1 MPHSPY
7 SFHLESIFIWGFVA
21 TLLLT
26 TVLELCRGLGL
37 SRISLPFLL
46 GTIFTANRHHAQIL
60 GYLLQFTIAF
70 VFSFFYAIIFDSLQL
85 ATWWLGTL
93 MGFLHGLMVL
103 AILLPL
109 LPHIHPRMASEF
121 DGPDPTRMLEPP
133 GFLGLNYG
141 RRTPIITL
149 LAHILFGLILG
160 TFYGMTR

>member
-1 MPHSPY
+1 MDASY
-7 SFHLESIFIWGFVA
+7 YFHLKFIFIWGFVA

-26 TVLELCRGLGL
+26 TVLELSRGLGL
-37 SRISLPFLL
+37 SRISLPFML
-46 GTIFTANRHHAQIL
+46 GTILTANRHRAQII
-60 GYLLQFTIAF
+60 GYLLQFIMAY
-70 VFSFFYAIIFDSLQL
+70 VFTFFYAIIFDSLEF
-85 ATWWLGTL
+85 ATWWLGAL

-141 RRTPIITL
+141 RRTPLITL
-149 LAHILFGLILG
+149 LAHVVFGILLG
-160 TFYGMTR
+160 TFYRISG